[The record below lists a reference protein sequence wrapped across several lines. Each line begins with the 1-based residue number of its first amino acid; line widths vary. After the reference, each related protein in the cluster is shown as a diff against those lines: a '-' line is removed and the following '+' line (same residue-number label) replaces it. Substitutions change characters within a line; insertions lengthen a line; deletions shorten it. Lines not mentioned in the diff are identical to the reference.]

1 MALELTQAQKNE
13 ANAKI
18 KEIAAQ
24 GGSQQDI
31 DAYKQEFEASVAK
44 TSTPEDQTDTSGD
57 TDFTSDDGSW
67 DSAETPETQG
77 PPTMEDFSKTAGRK
91 KGDRFD
97 EDGEVINLAR
107 DFGEVGELVESIP
120 FFGDLIDDIYG
131 SAKAGW
137 AQGQTVDDA
146 LALFAGGEDTDPET
160 IQKYIDAVD
169 KSRNQPVSKEM
180 QDFNQIYE
188 ESGGGTW
195 GFIKAIAQNPSVG
208 PTTIVSSMVAML
220 NPASAAGAG
229 VGAGTGAAVGTLAT
243 PIGTGVGAVS
253 GAFAGAGGVL
263 ETGSSFT
270 EFLQEALEEKGLEF
284 NEEGIAE
291 VLGDEDTLASIRGR
305 SAARGGVIAVIDGLT
320 GGLAGKAATAT
331 AKNAKKLAKLKGAL
345 AATAVEGAGGGIG
358 EASARLAVGQELDA
372 REIGLEIVGEFGVGV
387 GIAKAAFKQPAYE
400 INGQRVKAKEVEAV
414 LDKSPELASTL
425 DVTNDKKLQDRVNET
440 ISDNDKINNN
450 KEYLATDEVE
460 ARDSKLEEVRQNL
473 ESVRKAK
480 NPEEKAAFEEAVKE
494 SRKELKQIVKEQ
506 DKRVNKLSQTDK
518 QELSFNNK
526 AIAKNN
532 AFIQEQTAKYEGKEM
547 PSNVKTAIERTQK
560 INEDAQIGI
569 NEIRAKQEQ
578 KVKEAEAVKAEEQEQ
593 QDLEDTAVDLGITP
607 EKVVKAKEEAL
618 EVVDEDVDTNSKV
631 IDGISEEL
639 LDLGVDIRPAE
650 GSVGSEFANDFVPL
664 TKDGDTFTK
673 GDFEKAIESYE
684 PRTLAEVKKA
694 EQAVKRLAKDQG
706 FEVTTNIEKLED
718 GTAVLTGSVKS
729 PKREENLSQKFT
741 PEPEAASEQ
750 EVIPEQEI
758 SEAGNVVGSKVKDEV
773 AGINRTVPSKK
784 EKGETVEAQA
794 EKKGIES
801 VGDNVYAFPSDARK
815 GASFVR
821 GLERRGHAVDVDKKA
836 KTFTVR
842 PGEGINL
849 NLEEGTKSEVDR
861 IKNLPKESEDGA
873 TFNQDGTKYDGGGL
887 VLPIA
892 SENLKASELT
902 PERIEAFKKKHA
914 KYLGAGSKI
923 GIYKFPGQDQAS
935 IDLNVIVPS
944 NKRKRAVEIGKKLGQ
959 ESLFDLDTFENVKT
973 GETGANPKTIGPSA
987 AKRIAD
993 EFADKPSFNLEESS
1007 FKGDL
1012 QAARQE
1018 REDIRSIES
1027 KGRRTTKQAT
1037 PEQLAEVEKGRNK
1050 KGAIQEYTPKE
1061 GTQEFDPSFDRK
1073 NVGKS
1078 TSPRQD
1084 LRGKGIKGK
1093 NLYGQ
1098 SDKLLNDYNDGNIS
1112 DNELVEKLADYT
1124 LNQVPKITT
1133 AQEGGSKISEGQAEF
1148 EGIQRSEGTRSHS
1161 RTNTALEGFAL
1172 DRLTQQI
1179 KDGKFKGL
1187 TGAKALAKAKAI
1199 GKSSRSL
1206 EKTALGESKD
1216 RQRIANVAR
1225 RAEQAFYAE
1234 KGYEPGLD
1242 DLSDYINDNKAKYKV
1257 DATPEKI
1264 EQARAVD
1271 LPLEAGSRVEGEAR
1285 ERSQT
1290 RIAKDAGLDTV
1301 TEEVLSP
1308 ANQDTVD
1315 AIVEGLLAQRPEQP
1329 SAKEFQ
1335 DIEFKRKDAGYS
1347 KRTQGDVAAANI
1359 KKVNTKIDQDIHNEI
1374 GKLVQGKQV
1383 AKAFPKLGEQL
1394 GFKQDS
1400 YADLTKAERQNFR
1413 RKLIDALAF
1422 ESEERSGLGKPIP
1435 SPEFNLGE
1443 GKDVHAPAKEAATP
1457 EYTEKVS
1464 KALSKAFPNVDV
1476 ISTQEGFNNYVNE
1489 LQRAG
1494 ITLPPGI
1501 KGLQHGHKIAIN
1513 PSKATKDT
1521 AIHEFGHI
1529 WSQQLM
1535 RSNPKLW
1542 KRGVELLKGSEYMRV
1557 IADNPHYK
1565 AYLKESPS
1573 KFYEEVMANA
1583 LGKRG
1588 AEIFAKN
1595 QEKAGAWDKFIN
1607 KVGDW
1612 LKKKLD
1618 ISSKK
1623 DYMDLTL
1630 DDWLNIGATSIL
1642 SGDKS
1647 AFSGKKETKSSNPV
1661 NLSLSPSVSE
1671 VSNILNDDADAIGFL
1686 SAAEDIRVS
1695 DIAKSRLDNG
1705 VLTYEGINDFVD
1717 QIWNHWGKTDGK
1729 PNMSVDQVIELL
1741 NSVSNLNSPSQ
1752 QKANKLAKK
1761 TARKAFDSIE
1771 DVSDIINNSTDKAI
1785 NAGANVIGTIGNVAS
1800 GAFYGTV
1807 ATSLV
1812 SILPAL
1818 GLIAN
1823 EGIAG
1828 FFALTGIIG
1837 GGIGAVAG
1845 LNKGIKE
1852 STQSIKDRKSQAAEK
1867 KYQKN
1872 IKRSNRPEFSLEEAE
1887 TSINEMVKNKVGND
1901 SFKKYSSNDI
1911 SIAKKDGEG
1920 KGKWYTRPLAWTV
1933 TPAADDFHGLLQ
1945 KLYRKGNK
1953 GIADKKMLEK
1963 AIVNPFILANEAY
1976 TKASSDVREK
1986 ASKAIEKVKGITK
1999 NENGVKV
2006 KGRLLGFRTNAQY
2019 SGTLGG
2025 QKINVNQAIKA
2036 YMNLN
2041 DLGGEN
2047 SIVTKAEK
2055 EALAEYVES
2064 NKTISNFI
2072 KEMSDLGVLHAT
2084 ENPNDFLTGSFE
2096 SDLVDHIEKDLKK
2109 AAFADFNKISSKL
2122 FNEDVMSTLTGNFGS
2137 KYSEALQ
2144 NSLDRMGGRQVGGI
2158 ADGITQKWNDWAT
2171 KSVAT
2176 IMFLNFRSAGLQLLS
2191 FANYATAANSPKELA
2206 YFIQGAFGLGGSG
2219 GFKKVWESDFLKER
2233 RARAGYDVNLSDLA
2247 TSDKSKTNKFLNS
2260 GFYFTSLMDATAI
2273 GWGGGAYYNA
2283 LKKSNPKMSEKEI
2296 LRKVSEQTEE
2306 AQQSSRPDR
2315 VSQHQSSGASK
2326 FILAFANTPAQYF
2339 RLTKKAV
2346 SDIANGR
2353 GNFKQNMTKIASYA
2367 IIQNAIF
2374 TAAQS
2379 ASLALLGGLG
2389 DDGDDKEERDQ
2400 INSMLD
2406 SLLRGMGLYGAVAST
2421 LKNVAAEAYKQEE
2434 KVRPDHIITALK
2446 ATTISP
2452 PLSRKIND
2460 LLQIGRAYNYKNP
2473 DKHVTALAKGTAIAT
2488 NLPTDWLQKK
2498 ASAVKNLQNDEFT
2511 KLQKALIL
2519 LGWSEYQFNKKNK
2532 KSSSDFDFNF
2542 DDLDFDDVDF
2552 DDFDF

>member
-1 MALELTQAQKNE
+1 MALELTQAQKDE

-169 KSRNQPVSKEM
+169 KSRNQPVSQEM

-229 VGAGTGAAVGTLAT
+229 VGAGTGAAIGSAAT

-305 SAARGGVIAVIDGLT
+305 SAARGGVIAIIDGLT

-331 AKNAKKLAKLKGAL
+331 AKNAKRLAKLKGTL

-400 INGQRVKAKEVEAV
+400 INGQRVKAKEIEAV
-414 LDKSPELASTL
+414 LEKSPELASTL

-480 NPEEKAAFEEAVKE
+480 NPEEKAAFEQAVKE

-518 QELSFNNK
+518 EELAFNNK

-547 PSNVKTAIERTQK
+547 PSNVKAAIERTQN
-560 INEDAQIGI
+560 INEEAQIGI
-569 NEIRAKQEQ
+569 DEIRAKQEQ
-578 KVKEAEAVKAEEQEQ
+578 KVQEAEAVKTEEAQEQELEAEAEE
-593 QDLEDTAVDLGITP
+593 LGITP
-607 EKVVKAKEEAL
+607 EKVVKAREEAL

-631 IDGISEEL
+631 IDGIAEEL

-741 PEPEAASEQ
+741 PEPEPAPVEEAVAEP
-750 EVIPEQEI
+750 EVNPQ
-758 SEAGNVVGSKVKDEV
+758 GQVVGEKVAV
-773 AGINRTVPSKK
+773 K
-784 EKGETVEAQA
+784 EKGPVKKRKARSETEQKAAPTDFVTPERYKGVEQISPDTFKLSSPNQIHKLRNDVAGRNY
-794 EKKGIES
+794 EVVENEDGTVTLTKGK
-801 VGDNVYAFPSDARK
+801 PS
-815 GASFVR
+815 F
-821 GLERRGHAVDVDKKA
+821 
-836 KTFTVR
+836 
-842 PGEGINL
+842 
-849 NLEEGTKSEVDR
+849 NLEEKTTQSKRLLDRENKLTEKANNEGLSAEEFKELKGLPKRITEVSKSEEKRTLEKNRREAQDGRTEPLINVSGGRSRGYDPEFSLAENSSEIER
-861 IKNLPKESEDGA
+861 VKNLPIEAEDGA

-1037 PEQLAEVEKGRNK
+1037 PEQLAEVEKGRKK
-1050 KGAIQEYTPKE
+1050 KGVIQEYTPKE
-1061 GTQEFDPSFDRK
+1061 GTEEFDPSFNRK

-1329 SAKEFQ
+1329 SAQEFQ

-1422 ESEERSGLGKPIP
+1422 ESEERSGLGKQIP
-1435 SPEFNLGE
+1435 SPEFNFEE
-1443 GKDVHAPAKEAATP
+1443 GSTLAETAKEPAKAT
-1457 EYTEKVS
+1457 ESFNEKVAS
-1464 KALSKAFPNVDV
+1464 ALQKAFPDNPITVDLKSFNEAASKIEDFPSGV
-1476 ISTQEGFNNYVNE
+1476 KGFLHNGRVYIHPD
-1489 LQRAG
+1489 A
-1494 ITLPPGI
+1494 
-1501 KGLQHGHKIAIN
+1501 
-1513 PSKATKDT
+1513 ATKDT
-1521 AIHEFGHI
+1521 AIHEFGHL
-1529 WSQQLM
+1529 WAQQLQ

-1542 KRGVELLKGSEYMRV
+1542 KRGKELLKGSDFARK
-1557 IADNPHYK
+1557 IFDNPQYRK
-1565 AYLKESPS
+1565 YLNEGTPGR
-1573 KFYEEVMANA
+1573 FWEEVMANA

-1588 AEIFAKN
+1588 AEIFERN
-1595 QEKAGAWDKFIN
+1595 QEKAGAWDKFTS

-1623 DYMDLTL
+1623 DYQNLTL
-1630 DDWLNIGATSIL
+1630 DDWLNVGAASIL

-1647 AFSGKKETKSSNPV
+1647 AFNAPTTSTNTGPQFSLSEKSNDFNEADINELKAQSADSAWYKKPFSAFVPPSADDYHGLISKIKDIIPNIDTLTNEFIDNHHQYIEDSTAARDTFEKANKGLNKLDNRKGKAIRTPYLSTRFGKIKGVEVNHGQAIQAIVNGIKSPELDAYAAKPEVKQFIDSLQDAGILRVGETLVGANPMNDLVDYISNDLYKKNFESFNNKKNDIFTDKVRDKVKTEKGSKFYEALDNSLKRMSNGKSVGGPTSKIGQAWNNFLQGSVGVTMFFNLRSAALQTLSILNYATETKSPMKFLG
-1661 NLSLSPSVSE
+1661 NLMKPSTFSE
-1671 VSNILNDDADAIGFL
+1671 
-1686 SAAEDIRVS
+1686 
-1695 DIAKSRLDNG
+1695 AK
-1705 VLTYEGINDFVD
+1705 
-1717 QIWNHWGKTDGK
+1717 
-1729 PNMSVDQVIELL
+1729 
-1741 NSVSNLNSPSQ
+1741 
-1752 QKANKLAKK
+1752 A
-1761 TARKAFDSIE
+1761 
-1771 DVSDIINNSTDKAI
+1771 
-1785 NAGANVIGTIGNVAS
+1785 
-1800 GAFYGTV
+1800 
-1807 ATSLV
+1807 
-1812 SILPAL
+1812 
-1818 GLIAN
+1818 
-1823 EGIAG
+1823 
-1828 FFALTGIIG
+1828 
-1837 GGIGAVAG
+1837 
-1845 LNKGIKE
+1845 
-1852 STQSIKDRKSQAAEK
+1852 
-1867 KYQKN
+1867 
-1872 IKRSNRPEFSLEEAE
+1872 
-1887 TSINEMVKNKVGND
+1887 
-1901 SFKKYSSNDI
+1901 
-1911 SIAKKDGEG
+1911 
-1920 KGKWYTRPLAWTV
+1920 
-1933 TPAADDFHGLLQ
+1933 
-1945 KLYRKGNK
+1945 
-1953 GIADKKMLEK
+1953 
-1963 AIVNPFILANEAY
+1963 
-1976 TKASSDVREK
+1976 
-1986 ASKAIEKVKGITK
+1986 
-1999 NENGVKV
+1999 
-2006 KGRLLGFRTNAQY
+2006 
-2019 SGTLGG
+2019 
-2025 QKINVNQAIKA
+2025 
-2036 YMNLN
+2036 
-2041 DLGGEN
+2041 
-2047 SIVTKAEK
+2047 
-2055 EALAEYVES
+2055 
-2064 NKTISNFI
+2064 
-2072 KEMSDLGVLHAT
+2072 
-2084 ENPNDFLTGSFE
+2084 
-2096 SDLVDHIEKDLKK
+2096 
-2109 AAFADFNKISSKL
+2109 L
-2122 FNEDVMSTLTGNFGS
+2122 FNSS
-2137 KYSEALQ
+2137 Y
-2144 NSLDRMGGRQVGGI
+2144 
-2158 ADGITQKWNDWAT
+2158 
-2171 KSVAT
+2171 
-2176 IMFLNFRSAGLQLLS
+2176 
-2191 FANYATAANSPKELA
+2191 
-2206 YFIQGAFGLGGSG
+2206 
-2219 GFKKVWESDFLKER
+2219 LKER
-2233 RARAGYDVNLSDLA
+2233 RARAGFDVNANEMLSAARKGNLSGFTQKLLNKGFIA
-2247 TSDKSKTNKFLNS
+2247 TSAVDSIAVAF
-2260 GFYFTSLMDATAI
+2260 
-2273 GWGGGAYYNA
+2273 GGAAFIKTEMSNGSTRA
-2283 LKKSNPKMSEKEI
+2283 EAIKAWKEKS
-2296 LRKVSEQTEE
+2296 EE

-2315 VSQHQSSGASK
+2315 VSQMQTEPVSK
-2326 FILAFANTPAQYF
+2326 FILAFANTPQQYF
-2339 RLTKKAV
+2339 RLSQKAFREIRQGKNV
-2346 SDIANGR
+2346 K
-2353 GNFKQNMTKIASYA
+2353 GNMAKIGYYMAV
-2367 IIQNAIF
+2367 QNAIF

-2379 ASLALLGGLG
+2379 ASLALLSGLSG
-2389 DDGDDKEERDQ
+2389 DDEEDKKALSAY
-2400 INSMLD
+2400 NSMMGTV
-2406 SLLRGMGLYGAVAST
+2406 LRGMGLIGAVADAG
-2421 LKNVAAEAYKQEE
+2421 KNVIFEAYRQEG
-2434 KVRPDHIITALK
+2434 KKNPDHIATALK
-2446 ATTISP
+2446 SLSVSP
-2452 PLSRKIND
+2452 PLNRKVQD
-2460 LLQIGRAYNYKNP
+2460 LVAIGRAYNYDNE
-2473 DKHVTALAKGTAIAT
+2473 DKEITAVSRAAAFA
-2488 NLPTDWLQKK
+2488 NLPADWFVKKGKAIKELQDD
-2498 ASAVKNLQNDEFT
+2498 QYT
-2511 KLQKALIL
+2511 KFAAFMQLA
-2519 LGWSEYQFNKKNK
+2519 GWSEYQFSKKEK
-2532 KSSSDFDFNF
+2532 DDEFDFDF
-2542 DDLDFDDVDF
+2542 DDDSFDFDD